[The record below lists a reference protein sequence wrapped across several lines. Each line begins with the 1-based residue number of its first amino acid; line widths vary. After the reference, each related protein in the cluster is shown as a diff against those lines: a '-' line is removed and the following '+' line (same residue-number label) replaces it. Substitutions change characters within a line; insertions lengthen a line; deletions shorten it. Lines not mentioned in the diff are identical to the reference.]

1 MMMITVMVTVMM
13 PLSVTMTT
21 MMRRYDYV
29 VPPPPQL
36 KRGDIKFV
44 SALGLQLAV
53 FRGKE
58 SGKVTLDADNNRS

>member
-29 VPPPPQL
+29 VPPPP
-36 KRGDIKFV
+36 
-44 SALGLQLAV
+44 S
-53 FRGKE
+53 
-58 SGKVTLDADNNRS
+58 